1 MHGRNIKYRKARQND
16 ITSKAGNQANLN
28 LNNILT
34 AGYIC

>member
-1 MHGRNIKYRKARQND
+1 MHGRNTKHRKANQTEND

-34 AGYIC
+34 A